1 MSVTVVLLSHSAAV
15 ARGVADLAGQMAPSA
30 TVVPVGGTPDG
41 RLGTDADALGAAV
54 RRALSAGQEVALL
67 VDLGSAVLTAKTVL
81 ADLEDDWED
90 DLDDAPVVLVDAPF
104 LEGAVAAVVTASTG
118 AGLAEVVTQA
128 ELARD
133 LRKA

>member
-1 MSVTVVLLSHSAAV
+1 MNVTVVLLSHSAAV

-41 RLGTDADALGAAV
+41 RLGTDADALESAV
-54 RRALSAGQEVALL
+54 REAVSSGAEVALL

-81 ADLEDDWED
+81 ADLDDE
-90 DLDDAPVVLVDAPF
+90 PVVLVDAPF

-118 AGLAEVVTQA
+118 AGLAEVVAQA

-133 LRKA
+133 LRKT

>member
-30 TVVPVGGTPDG
+30 TVLAVGGTADG
-41 RLGTDADALGAAV
+41 RLGTDADALERAV
-54 RRALSAGQEVALL
+54 RQAVSAGDEVALL

-81 ADLEDDWED
+81 ADL
-90 DLDDAPVVLVDAPF
+90 DDAPVALVDAPF
-104 LEGAVAAVVTASTG
+104 LEGAVAAVVTASIG
-118 AGLAEVVTQA
+118 AGLAEVVAQA
-128 ELARD
+128 GLARD